1 MTRDPEAQLVRE
13 LGLRQLTAHIFN
25 YTVGSGIF
33 VLPAIAVAQLGTAA
47 PLAYLVC
54 ATVMALVVMV
64 FMEAGSR
71 VTITGGPYAYVE
83 VGLGS
88 FFGFVTGV
96 LLAVATISAG
106 GAIAALLG
114 QTAARLLG
122 LVGPAWSAA
131 MTLLLVTALVAVNV
145 RGLRWGARLVEWS
158 TAAKLVPLLA
168 FVLVGAWFV
177 DPGNLRIDTWPSAS
191 QVTATS
197 GVLVFAF
204 LGIESA
210 LGPTGEV
217 RDAARTVP
225 RAVALA
231 LLAATLLYLAIQLVA
246 LGVLGPLLAAD
257 TVAPLASA
265 AGTFAGDAGAAFLLA
280 GATISML
287 GWVTGAVLAAP
298 RTFFALARDG
308 FLPRQLALV
317 HARHHT
323 PHVAIVF
330 YGVAV
335 ALVSLTGTFAQ
346 LAVVANLAVLAVYAL
361 GALAVLALRRK
372 DVRSDDGVA
381 PLRIPGGALVPV
393 LTCVLIGWIAWQT
406 TTLREAIAFAVV
418 WAVALPVYLWRRRR
432 AAHSSPGT
440 T

>member
-1 MTRDPEAQLVRE
+1 MARDPERLLVRE

-83 VGLGS
+83 VGLGP

-96 LLAVATISAG
+96 LLAVATVTAG

-122 LVGPAWSAA
+122 LDGAAWSAV
-131 MTLLLVTALVAVNV
+131 MTLLLVGVLVAVNV

-177 DPGNLRIDTWPSAS
+177 ELDNMRIDAWPSAS
-191 QVTATS
+191 AVTATS

-246 LGVLGPLLAAD
+246 LGVLGPSLATD

-265 AGTFAGDAGAAFLLA
+265 AGVFAGDAGASFLLA

-308 FLPRQLALV
+308 FLPRQLARV
-317 HARHHT
+317 HEHHRT
-323 PHVAIVF
+323 PHVAIMF
-330 YGVAV
+330 YGVVV

-361 GALAVLALRRK
+361 GAVAVLALRHK
-372 DVRSDDGVA
+372 DVRSDGVA
-381 PLRIPGGALVPV
+381 PLRIPGGPLVPV
-393 LTCVLIGWIAWQT
+393 LTCLLIGWIAWQT
-406 TTLREAIAFAVV
+406 ATPREAIAFAVV
-418 WAVALPVYLWRRRR
+418 WGVALPLYLWRRGR
-432 AAHSSPGT
+432 ALHSSPGT

>member
-1 MTRDPEAQLVRE
+1 MAQDPERLLVRE

-71 VTITGGPYAYVE
+71 VTVTGGPYAYVE
-83 VGLGS
+83 VGLGP

-96 LLAVATISAG
+96 LLAVATVTAG

-122 LVGPAWSAA
+122 LEGAAPSAM
-131 MTLLLVTALVAVNV
+131 MTLLLVGGLVAVNV

-177 DPGNLRIDTWPSAS
+177 EPANLRIDAWPSAS

-225 RAVALA
+225 RAVGLA

-257 TVAPLASA
+257 AVAPLASA
-265 AGTFAGDAGAAFLLA
+265 AGVFAGDAGAAFLLA

-308 FLPRQLALV
+308 FLPRQLARV
-317 HARHHT
+317 HARHRT

-330 YGVAV
+330 YGVVV

-361 GALAVLALRRK
+361 GAVAVLALRRK
-372 DVRSDDGVA
+372 DVRSSDGVA
-381 PLRIPGGALVPV
+381 QLRIPGGPLVPL

-406 TTLREAIAFAVV
+406 ATPREAIAFAVV
-418 WAVALPVYLWRRRR
+418 WAVALPLYWWRRART
-432 AAHSSPGT
+432 AHSSGGT

>member
-1 MTRDPEAQLVRE
+1 MPRDPEGLLVRE

-83 VGLGS
+83 VGLGP

-96 LLAVATISAG
+96 LLAVATVTAG

-122 LVGPAWSAA
+122 LDGAGWSAL
-131 MTLLLVTALVAVNV
+131 MTLLLVGVLVAVNV

-168 FVLVGAWFV
+168 FVLIGAWFV
-177 DPGNLRIDTWPSAS
+177 EPDNLRIDAWPSAS
-191 QVTATS
+191 AVTATS

-231 LLAATLLYLAIQLVA
+231 LLAATLLYLAIQVVA
-246 LGVLGPLLAAD
+246 LGVLGPTLATD

-265 AGTFAGDAGAAFLLA
+265 AGVFAGDAGASFLLA

-308 FLPRQLALV
+308 FLPRQLARV
-317 HARHHT
+317 HERHRT

-330 YGVAV
+330 YGVVV
-335 ALVSLTGTFAQ
+335 ALVSLTGTFTQ

-361 GALAVLALRRK
+361 GAVAVLALRRK
-372 DVRSDDGVA
+372 DIRSDGVA
-381 PLRIPGGALVPV
+381 PLRIPGGPLVPV
-393 LTCVLIGWIAWQT
+393 LTCLLIGWIAWQT
-406 TTLREAIAFAVV
+406 ATPREAIAFAIV
-418 WAVALPVYLWRRRR
+418 WAVALPLYLWRRGR
-432 AAHSSPGT
+432 APHSSPGT

>member
-1 MTRDPEAQLVRE
+1 MARDPERQLVRE

-96 LLAVATISAG
+96 LLAVATVTAG

-122 LVGPAWSAA
+122 LDGAAWPVV
-131 MTLLLVTALVAVNV
+131 MTLLLVATLVAVNV

-177 DPGNLRIDTWPSAS
+177 DPGNLRIEAWPSAS

-246 LGVLGPLLAAD
+246 LGVLGPSLGAD

-280 GATISML
+280 GATISKL

-308 FLPRQLALV
+308 FLPRQLAQV
-317 HARHHT
+317 HPRYHT
-323 PHVAIVF
+323 PHVAIVC
-330 YGVAV
+330 YGVVV
-335 ALVSLTGTFAQ
+335 ALVSSTGTFAQ

-372 DVRSDDGVA
+372 DVRSDGVA

-406 TTLREAIAFAVV
+406 ATPREAIAFAVV
-418 WAVALPVYLWRRRR
+418 WAVALPLYLWRRQR
-432 AAHSSPGT
+432 ATHSSPGT

>member
-1 MTRDPEAQLVRE
+1 MSADPERLLVRE

-33 VLPAIAVAQLGTAA
+33 VLPAIAVAQLGSAA

-54 ATVMALVVMV
+54 ATVMALVVMI

-83 VGLGS
+83 VGLGP

-96 LLAVATISAG
+96 LLAVATVTAG

-122 LVGPAWSAA
+122 LEGRWWAA
-131 MTLLLVTALVAVNV
+131 VMTLLLVGALVWVNV

-158 TAAKLVPLLA
+158 TAAKLRAACCCSCWWARGSSSRRTCASTRGRRRHRSRRPA
-168 FVLVGAWFV
+168 ACSCS
-177 DPGNLRIDTWPSAS
+177 RSSAS
-191 QVTATS
+191 SPRSGRPVKCAT
-197 GVLVFAF
+197 
-204 LGIESA
+204 
-210 LGPTGEV
+210 
-217 RDAARTVP
+217 P
-225 RAVALA
+225 RAPCHARSCSRCSPRRCSISRSSWSHSA
-231 LLAATLLYLAIQLVA
+231 CWDRCSRATPSPRSRARRACSPAMRAQ
-246 LGVLGPLLAAD
+246 P
-257 TVAPLASA
+257 
-265 AGTFAGDAGAAFLLA
+265 FLLA

-308 FLPRQLALV
+308 FLPRRLAQV
-317 HARHHT
+317 HASYHT
-323 PHVAIVF
+323 PHVAIVA
-330 YGVAV
+330 YGVIV

-361 GALAVLALRRK
+361 GAVAVLELRRK
-372 DVRSDDGVA
+372 DVRTDVA
-381 PLRIPGGALVPV
+381 PLRIPGGAA
-393 LTCVLIGWIAWQT
+393 GAGAH
-406 TTLREAIAFAVV
+406 LRC
-418 WAVALPVYLWRRRR
+418 
-432 AAHSSPGT
+432 
-440 T
+440 

>member
-1 MTRDPEAQLVRE
+1 VSTDPERLLVRE

-33 VLPAIAVAQLGTAA
+33 VLPAIAVAQLGSAA

-54 ATVMALVVMV
+54 ATVMALVVMI

-83 VGLGS
+83 VGLGP
-88 FFGFVTGV
+88 FLGFVTGV
-96 LLAVATISAG
+96 LLAVATVAAG

-122 LVGPAWSAA
+122 LDGRWWAA
-131 MTLLLVTALVAVNV
+131 VMTLLLVGALVWVNV

-158 TAAKLVPLLA
+158 TVAKLVPLLL
-168 FVLVGAWFV
+168 FVVVGAWFV
-177 DPGNLRIDTWPSAS
+177 EPANLRIDAWPSPS

-217 RDAARTVP
+217 RNAARTVP

-246 LGVLGPLLAAD
+246 LGVLGSLLASD

-265 AGTFAGDAGAAFLLA
+265 AGVFAGDAGATVLLA

-308 FLPRQLALV
+308 FLPRQLAQV
-317 HARHHT
+317 HASYHT
-323 PHVAIVF
+323 PHVAIVA
-330 YGVAV
+330 YGVIV

-361 GALAVLALRRK
+361 GAVAVLALRRK
-372 DVRSDDGVA
+372 DVRTDVA
-381 PLRIPGGALVPV
+381 PLRIPGGPLVPA
-393 LTCVLIGWIAWQT
+393 LTCALIGWIAWQT
-406 TTLREAIAFAVV
+406 ATPREAIAFAVV
-418 WAVALPVYLWRRRR
+418 WAVALPLYAWRRGR
-432 AAHSSPGT
+432 ARHSPSGT